1 MARLTHYPL
10 AVFEA
15 IEMNKQTPELL
26 EKIRHQF
33 DNAPYPRNPL
43 EQSSKEDYSSLF
55 VHSLVTPYYLK
66 HQAAIDPK
74 GKVILDAGC
83 GTGFASLILAEANPG
98 AKIVGIDLSE
108 ESIRLAKQRLQF
120 HGFDQAE
127 FHVLKIEDLPTLGLE
142 FDYINCDEVLYL
154 LPDPEVALR
163 AMKSVLKPE
172 GIIRGNL
179 HSSTQRY
186 GFYRAQKVFKLLGL
200 MDSKPGDSEIEIA
213 IETLKAL
220 KPSVELRKRV
230 WEGDLLK
237 GNNLKEETLLNCLLQ
252 GDKGYTIL
260 DMFAALE
267 TTDLEFLSMVNW
279 RQWDLMELFR
289 EPDDLPVFWQLS
301 FSEVPLPQQLRL
313 FELFHPV
320 HRLLDFWCTH
330 PTEPTLTL
338 PVSEWEA
345 YDWQNAEIQLHP
357 VLSSDRIKADLLESL
372 KQHHPFEIS
381 KYIPTS
387 SITPII
393 LEGSQAACLLPLWE
407 GVQTIESLIERWL
420 QIRPVDPATLA
431 PVTRQQ
437 AFEEVTG
444 LLRSLEVFLYVLLGR
459 KA

>member
-1 MARLTHYPL
+1 
-10 AVFEA
+10 
-15 IEMNKQTPELL
+15 MNEPAPELL

-66 HQAAIDPK
+66 HQ
-74 GKVILDAGC
+74 KVVETKEKIILDAGC

-98 AKIVGIDLSE
+98 AKIVGVDLSE
-108 ESIRLAKQRLQF
+108 ESIHLSKQRLQF

-127 FHVLKIEDLPTLGLE
+127 FYTLPIEDLSTLGLE

-154 LPDPEVALR
+154 LPDPEAALR
-163 AMKSVLKPE
+163 SLKAVLKPE

-186 GFYRAQKVFKLLGL
+186 GFYRAQKAFKLLGL
-200 MDSKPGDSEIEIA
+200 MDSKPGDSEIEIV

-220 KPSVELRKRV
+220 KPSVDLRRRV
-230 WEGDLLK
+230 WEADLSKGD
-237 GNNLKEETLLNCLLQ
+237 NLKEETLLNCLLE

-301 FSEVPLPQQLRL
+301 FSEVPLPQRLRL

-330 PTEPTLTL
+330 PSEPALTL
-338 PVSEWEA
+338 PVSEWEVS
-345 YDWQNAEIQLHP
+345 DWEDTEIHLHP
-357 VLSSDRIKADLLESL
+357 VLRSDRIKADILESI
-372 KQHHPFEIS
+372 KQHYAFEIS

-387 SITPII
+387 SIVPIT
-393 LEGSQAACLLPLWE
+393 LECTQAACLLPLWE
-407 GVQTIESLIERWL
+407 GTQTVEALVERWL
-420 QIRPVDPATLA
+420 QVRPIDLATLV
-431 PVTRQQ
+431 PMSRQE

-444 LLRSLEVFLYVLLGR
+444 LLRSLEVFLYVLLSR
-459 KA
+459 KDY